1 MPISAS
7 LDIGVS
13 SASDM
18 MVQSLEVEQSLS
30 EVVRK
35 NKDGGFAVANSFDP
49 MISGSITILGTS
61 GDEVGGNLS
70 TAVSLVSGGKTI
82 VTETTHSRN
91 QDNYD
96 ETSVSFQNAPGA
108 I

>member
-18 MVQSLEVEQSLS
+18 MVQSLEVEKSLS

-35 NKDGGFAVANSFDP
+35 NKDGGFAMANAFDP
-49 MISGSITILGTS
+49 MISGSLTILGTS
-61 GDEVGGNLS
+61 GDTVGGNLS
-70 TAVSLVSGGKTI
+70 TAVSLVSGGRTI
-82 VTETTHSRN
+82 VTETTHTRT
-91 QDNYD
+91 QDNFD
-96 ETSVSFQNAPGA
+96 ETSVNFQNAPGG

>member
-18 MVQSLEVEQSLS
+18 MVQSLEVEKSMS

-49 MISGSITILGTS
+49 MISGSVTILGTS
-61 GDEVGGNLS
+61 GDTVGGNLS

-82 VTETTHSRN
+82 VTETTHTSN
-91 QDNYD
+91 QDNFD
-96 ETSVSFQNAPGA
+96 ETTVSFQNAPSA

>member
-1 MPISAS
+1 MRNS
-7 LDIGVS
+7 LIL
-13 SASDM
+13 
-18 MVQSLEVEQSLS
+18 SLGSLILWCTL
-30 EVVRK
+30 VCVIRRLVRK

-91 QDNYD
+91 QDNFD